1 MRKNRNTFNEGRWW
15 VVGGGALLLVACL
28 WWSEA
33 GGGAVQVVA
42 GGGASQ
48 VAGGGQSVV
57 GHYCCWL
64 VCGGAKQVVERRRVF
79 YTYVA
84 GCVNENEFENCWKSM
99 VSKYGLEDHAWF
111 RRLYELKEKWCT
123 ALSKDFFSAGT
134 LNSQRSESTN
144 HAIWFNAK
152 KTTSLMQF
160 YKIFKETV
168 KRWRSNEEQDEFQA
182 STSYPTSI
190 LPMTG
195 LLKHAAE
202 VYTKALFKDFET

>member
-15 VVGGGALLLVACL
+15 VVGGGALLLVARL

-48 VAGGGQSVV
+48 VAGGGALLLLARPWWS
-57 GHYCCWL
+57 G
-64 VCGGAKQVVERRRVF
+64 
-79 YTYVA
+79 A

-134 LNSQRSESTN
+134 LTSQRCESTN

-195 LLKHAAE
+195 LLKHADE